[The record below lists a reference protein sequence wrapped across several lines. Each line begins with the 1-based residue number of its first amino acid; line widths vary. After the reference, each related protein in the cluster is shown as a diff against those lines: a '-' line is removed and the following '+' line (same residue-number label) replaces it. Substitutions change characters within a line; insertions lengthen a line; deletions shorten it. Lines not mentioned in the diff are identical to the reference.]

1 MHNVYVPVIAIVVAF
16 AAIFGFQ
23 AFNESHLDDDI
34 AHRIAASLDT
44 GASVGIEAMESVQKG
59 YGFCGTY
66 IVEGRDA
73 APAPFYYSKVDER
86 VVIDTDAREF
96 QNHCMD

>member
-1 MHNVYVPVIAIVVAF
+1 MHNVYVPVVAIVVAF

-23 AFNESHLDDDI
+23 AFSESHLDDDI
-34 AHRIAASLDT
+34 ADKIAASLGTDT
-44 GASVGIEAMESVQKG
+44 GVGIETMESVQKG

-66 IVEGRDA
+66 VTDGA
-73 APAPFYYSKVDER
+73 APAPFYFSKVDER
-86 VVIDTDAREF
+86 VVLDTDAREL